1 MDWTKLTKLVCELT
15 VSGMKT
21 INIHEAKTH
30 LSQIIERVARGE
42 SVIIG
47 KAGKPMA
54 VLSPYVASD
63 RRRAPGSLA
72 GKIELTDEFDAADE
86 VITGLFEHEADE
98 P

>member
-1 MDWTKLTKLVCELT
+1 
-15 VSGMKT
+15 MKT

-54 VLSPYVASD
+54 VLSPYRSTEKPRKA
-63 RRRAPGSLA
+63 GSMK
-72 GKIELTDEFDAADE
+72 GKIHIADDFDSDDELIAD
-86 VITGLFEHEADE
+86 LFEGLAEKK
-98 P
+98 

>member
-1 MDWTKLTKLVCELT
+1 
-15 VSGMKT
+15 MKT

-54 VLSPYVASD
+54 VLSPYIATETP
-63 RRRAPGSLA
+63 RKAGSMK
-72 GKIELTDEFDAADE
+72 GKIHIAADFDADDDLIAD
-86 VITGLFEHEADE
+86 LFEGKTGQK
-98 P
+98 

>member
-1 MDWTKLTKLVCELT
+1 
-15 VSGMKT
+15 MKT

-54 VLSPYVASD
+54 VLSPYAAT
-63 RRRAPGSLA
+63 RPHRKPGSMKGRIHIA
-72 GKIELTDEFDAADE
+72 NDFDADDAVIAD
-86 VITGLFEHEADE
+86 LFEGRAGQK
-98 P
+98 

>member
-1 MDWTKLTKLVCELT
+1 
-15 VSGMKT
+15 MKT

-54 VLSPYVASD
+54 VLSPYVAKHTLRKAGHMKDKIHLAHDFDSADD
-63 RRRAPGSLA
+63 RIIS
-72 GKIELTDEFDAADE
+72 
-86 VITGLFEHEADE
+86 LFEGGTAEE
-98 P
+98 